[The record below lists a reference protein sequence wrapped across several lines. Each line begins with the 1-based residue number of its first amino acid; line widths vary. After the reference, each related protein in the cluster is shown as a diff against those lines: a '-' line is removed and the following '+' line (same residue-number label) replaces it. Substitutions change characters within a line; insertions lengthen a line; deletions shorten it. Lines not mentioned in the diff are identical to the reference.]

1 MRRVTSAAPNGAEEG
16 TYYPFDQSPLS
27 GCGERRDGGD
37 RVAWILFDVS
47 DFSPE
52 VGVECSSKVARV
64 FDLITHSRAE
74 RVCAPDASFAHPR
87 VPSLSLGLSRPA
99 LSGAPPPKAIGHA
112 LLRVTPDHFPARA
125 AVHVHGPCIAGD
137 AFAPDAG
144 DDGDQDAWRY
154 TTRDGI
160 ETSITWLTMPDVVVP
175 GAPLCTWRGDD
186 ETLYWEASA
195 LTCDVTNAT
204 VAATRSGH
212 RSVCFRLTAALD
224 DDLAAGDGYSRAWRR
239 EPVSFFSSEV
249 DEAPTRSVT
258 PAERALAH
266 GTVADDQRTVRPN
279 LLITPT
285 RCGRFPDQVQADAT
299 GGCVVSDR
307 SPANDDDHDLVE
319 TPDR

>member
-1 MRRVTSAAPNGAEEG
+1 
-16 TYYPFDQSPLS
+16 
-27 GCGERRDGGD
+27 
-37 RVAWILFDVS
+37 
-47 DFSPE
+47 
-52 VGVECSSKVARV
+52 
-64 FDLITHSRAE
+64 
-74 RVCAPDASFAHPR
+74 
-87 VPSLSLGLSRPA
+87 
-99 LSGAPPPKAIGHA
+99 
-112 LLRVTPDHFPARA
+112 VTPDHFPARA

-144 DDGDQDAWRY
+144 DGGDQDAWRY

-160 ETSITWLTMPDVVVP
+160 ETSITWLTMPDVAAP

-258 PAERALAH
+258 PAERTLAH

-279 LLITPT
+279 LFITPT

-319 TPDR
+319 TPYAVGAGTF